1 MLIKEKIEKVL
12 GNYLDINKD
21 YAVHV
26 YIKNGITENIIAK
39 LLVPIDRV
47 TKTEEKKYLLEW
59 KVNDVEWN
67 NLVISYEE
75 IMDCYEEKCEEDGLK
90 ISETV
95 VVILKNSMKIEFE
108 CYGEWI

>member
-21 YAVHV
+21 YAIHV
-26 YIKNGITENIIAK
+26 CIKNGITENIIAK

-67 NLVISYEE
+67 NLTR
-75 IMDCYEEKCEEDGLK
+75 CA
-90 ISETV
+90 T
-95 VVILKNSMKIEFE
+95 
-108 CYGEWI
+108 